1 MEISMRKR
9 TLTVV
14 EAVPEIRLDRLL
26 HRVAQRLYCFTA
38 TGSRRPWRGACR
50 RAATVAL
57 RQTSR
62 YMTAAIMKAVSAS
75 NAECRLMNMVD
86 RMMEMHSTRDAVFTP
101 LLPARALL
109 CAMAKCAPSE
119 LYTWM
124 LGQRFVGVSAKYN
137 PDTILVK
144 MLSRGMTKGLK
155 YCPLGQS
162 VETSRKMVIPVNR
175 KAHALK

>member
-1 MEISMRKR
+1 MRKR

-26 HRVAQRLYCFTA
+26 DRVAQRLYCFTA

-86 RMMEMHSTRDAVFTP
+86 RMMEMHKYQLSLD
-101 LLPARALL
+101 
-109 CAMAKCAPSE
+109 K
-119 LYTWM
+119 
-124 LGQRFVGVSAKYN
+124 FV
-137 PDTILVK
+137 PPI
-144 MLSRGMTKGLK
+144 
-155 YCPLGQS
+155 
-162 VETSRKMVIPVNR
+162 
-175 KAHALK
+175 

>member
-1 MEISMRKR
+1 MRKR

-62 YMTAAIMKAVSAS
+62 YMTAAIMKAVSTS
-75 NAECRLMNMVD
+75 NTECCLMNMVD
-86 RMMEMHSTRDAVFTP
+86 RMMEMHSTSYRWISLF
-101 LLPARALL
+101 RQ
-109 CAMAKCAPSE
+109 
-119 LYTWM
+119 Y
-124 LGQRFVGVSAKYN
+124 KY
-137 PDTILVK
+137 
-144 MLSRGMTKGLK
+144 
-155 YCPLGQS
+155 
-162 VETSRKMVIPVNR
+162 
-175 KAHALK
+175 

>member
-1 MEISMRKR
+1 MTFARKNQYVARKFNNNSFSKMEISMRKR

-86 RMMEMHSTRDAVFTP
+86 RMMEMHKYQLSLD
-101 LLPARALL
+101 
-109 CAMAKCAPSE
+109 K
-119 LYTWM
+119 
-124 LGQRFVGVSAKYN
+124 FV
-137 PDTILVK
+137 PPI
-144 MLSRGMTKGLK
+144 
-155 YCPLGQS
+155 
-162 VETSRKMVIPVNR
+162 
-175 KAHALK
+175 